1 MSNVKSCS
9 IFNAYHTKA
18 REQESSRA
26 GKREDK
32 ERKEGKKRVKKKGK
46 RERKERKR
54 TEGGGGRERGNS
66 KGQTNAQ
73 VRQRELKN
81 MNTKIFKTIWS
92 QHNWSQ
98 FVISFEM

>member
-18 REQESSRA
+18 REQDSSRA

-66 KGQTNAQ
+66 KGRTNAQ
-73 VRQRELKN
+73 VRQREPKN
-81 MNTKIFKTIWS
+81 MNTNILKTIWS
-92 QHNWSQ
+92 QHVWSQ
-98 FVISFEM
+98 FMICF

>member
-46 RERKERKR
+46 RERKDRKR
-54 TEGGGGRERGNS
+54 AEGGGGRERGNC